1 MQILT
6 CYGKLQTMPI
16 RNFMSLR
23 KTEMKELTY
32 IYSDDKDWGEEVAV
46 CHTMMPYIRKWCKA
60 NKVNFVSMKYADS
73 WLFITHTPTAIFDK
87 WDDYEVLDA
96 KWLLDLI
103 SNQ

>member
-87 WDDYEVLDA
+87 WDDYEILDA